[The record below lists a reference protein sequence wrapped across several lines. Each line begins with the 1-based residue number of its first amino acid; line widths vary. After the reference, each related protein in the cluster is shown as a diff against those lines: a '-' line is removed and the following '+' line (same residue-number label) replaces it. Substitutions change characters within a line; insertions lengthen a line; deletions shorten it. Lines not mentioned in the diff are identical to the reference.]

1 MGEIPAPILPWAIIF
16 DHEGNRV
23 FAGNLKGFR
32 DVLDATLARAPDR
45 IIGGPYPALK
55 KIASRM
61 AKEKKKLG
69 PSMKILRDIAADE
82 SGKPDARR
90 DAEALLSRLDQYGE
104 TQFDRAEGLLP
115 NVIGAN
121 RIYEDLALLF
131 AGDAIGDRASK
142 LHKELT
148 SDKGFKKEVEAAG
161 VFEKAR
167 REFRKRPPAV
177 TYAYNL
183 SFTKI
188 TNKSA
193 VDKRTRITAAYR
205 NALKKIIE
213 KYPDTFA
220 ASESQDVLDYDLDE
234 DED

>member
-61 AKEKKKLG
+61 AKEKKKFG
-69 PSMKILRDIAADE
+69 PSMKTLREIAADA
-82 SGKPDARR
+82 SKNPDARR
-90 DAEALLSRLDQYGE
+90 DAEALLSRLDQHGE

-115 NVIGAN
+115 NVIGAA

-148 SDKGFKKEVEAAG
+148 SDKGFEKEVDASEAFDMAQ
-161 VFEKAR
+161 

-193 VDKRTRITAAYR
+193 IKKRAGILATYR
-205 NALKKIIE
+205 KALKKIIE
-213 KYPDTFA
+213 KYPGTFA